1 MKSNVVG
8 TQFSGEVWMP
18 RVSNCKPEALSPR
31 AIISKRQKQLFLFI
45 MIQGPAISDRL
56 SDEQI
61 GWFQVRSF
69 LLSDDLDGD

>member
-1 MKSNVVG
+1 
-8 TQFSGEVWMP
+8 
-18 RVSNCKPEALSPR
+18 
-31 AIISKRQKQLFLFI
+31 

-56 SDEQI
+56 SDEQT